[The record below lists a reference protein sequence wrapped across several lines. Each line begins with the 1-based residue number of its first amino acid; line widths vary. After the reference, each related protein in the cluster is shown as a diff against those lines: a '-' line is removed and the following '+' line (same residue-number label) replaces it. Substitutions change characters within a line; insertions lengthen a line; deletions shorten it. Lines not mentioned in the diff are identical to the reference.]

1 MRLGPTQLKIILLLL
16 GGLAL
21 SCSFSPKTSFR
32 VVKLVHRGWRDINKK
47 NLNRSLRLL
56 YTQQLVTDRKNPD
69 GSISLILTPEGK
81 RQATLGQLLG
91 LKIKKPKRWDL
102 LWRIVLFDIPEKHK
116 KFRDIFRSHLKAIG
130 FHELQHSVFVFPF
143 PCEKEILSLVKLYHA
158 TPYVRFIT
166 AKHIDNEST
175 LKKKFSL

>member
-1 MRLGPTQLKIILLLL
+1 MKLGPTQQKILLLLL

-21 SCSFSPKTSFR
+21 GCSASPKTSFR
-32 VVKLVHRGWRDINKK
+32 VLRLVHRGWRDINRK
-47 NLNRSLRLL
+47 NLTRSLRLL
-56 YTQQLVTDRKNPD
+56 YTQKLITERKNPD
-69 GSISLILTPEGK
+69 GSISLLLTPEGK

-91 LKIKKPKRWDL
+91 IKVKKPKRWDK
-102 LWRIVLFDIPEKHK
+102 LWRITLFDIPEKHR

-158 TPYVRFIT
+158 EPYVRFIT
-166 AKHIDNEST
+166 AQHIDNET
-175 LKKKFSL
+175 VLKRKFSL